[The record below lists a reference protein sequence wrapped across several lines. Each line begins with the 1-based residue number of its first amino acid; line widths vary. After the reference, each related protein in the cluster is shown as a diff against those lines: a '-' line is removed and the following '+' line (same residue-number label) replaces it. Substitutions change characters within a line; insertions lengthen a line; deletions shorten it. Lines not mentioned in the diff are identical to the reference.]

1 MRVRAIVPSE
11 FEAARQLLLAGGWSD
26 HRVRDPQSFAQLL
39 QRSQVSLVV
48 EDAGQIVGFI
58 RALTDGLANGYI
70 SMVVVAES
78 HRGKGVGTRL
88 VRAVM
93 GEDPNIT
100 WVLRAGRDGVSAFY
114 EKLGFK
120 VSQVS
125 MERPRAK
132 NADA

>member
-1 MRVRAIVPSE
+1 MQVRAIVPSE
-11 FEAARQLLLAGGWSD
+11 FEAARQLLLAEGWSD

-39 QRSQVSLVV
+39 QHSQVSLVAEESGEV
-48 EDAGQIVGFI
+48 VGFI
-58 RALTDGLANGYI
+58 RALSDGLANGYI

-78 HRGKGVGTRL
+78 HRGKGVGTQL

-100 WVLRAGRDGVSAFY
+100 WVLRAARGGVSAFY

-120 VSQVS
+120 VSQVA